1 MISAILAFVT
11 GVFLLQLQAALWTW
25 QSLLLALLGA
35 VACLVLCHRVRQHFL
50 RVSVFLRELLRFSAY
65 GMLGFCWA
73 GLFALYALQTD
84 LPKEWESRDVNVVG
98 VIDSLPYRGLQGSSF
113 QFAVETYL
121 PVQADVSVAEFR
133 NFPRRLALSWF
144 DPRAQSGSVMELK
157 PGQRWSLRVRLKR
170 PHGNANPDGF
180 DYELYLLEQGVRA
193 TGTVRKEIQL
203 IDDFAWSVSSLIE
216 RTRFMLRARIERAV
230 PDAPF
235 VGILTALVV
244 GDQRAISQEDWRV
257 FNRTGIG
264 HLISISGLHITM
276 IAGLLAGLMHYLWRH
291 AFFTRLPFCLWLP
304 APKAA
309 VLAGAVAA
317 LLYVA
322 LAGFGIPAQRTLWM
336 LCVVAV
342 AIWTGRVAH
351 SVRILCMALG
361 LVVLLDPW
369 AVLSPGFYL
378 SFAAVAVLMYV
389 SVELISQTEHD
400 EDENE
405 DEVQHGWRKTWH
417 RWQTPLLLAA
427 RAQYAV
433 TVGLVPLS
441 FLLFAQL
448 SIVSPIANAI
458 AIPLISFV
466 VTPLALLGSV
476 LPTFVAQWV
485 LSLAH
490 ACLSGL
496 AHILTWLSTS
506 PLAIWSAPQPIWW
519 MFALAALGCAY
530 CLAPR
535 GFPLRWLGAL
545 CCLPVLLNSPQSPAP
560 GQMSVTAFD
569 VGQGSAVLIET
580 AQHRLLYDS
589 GPGISL
595 DANSGTRILLPYFQ
609 ARGIQDIDM
618 LMISHS
624 DSDHSGGAQSVLSQ
638 MRVKAFSS
646 SLEPE
651 HPLVLGAVKASRCVA
666 GQSWNWDGVHFEV
679 VHPVPE
685 IYLSKKWKPNAL
697 SCTLKV
703 SAGAHTL
710 LLPGDIEATQEDELV
725 NSVAPQMAATVLLAP
740 HHGSGTSSTAPFLQ
754 AVRPQMAIFQVGY
767 LNRYHHPKNEVMQRY
782 LDFGIKP
789 LRTDTSGA
797 ITLQF
802 GDVVAVSK
810 YREMHPRYWYPH

>member
-1 MISAILAFVT
+1 MISAILAFVA
-11 GVFLLQLQAALWTW
+11 GVFLLQGQATLWTW
-25 QSLLLALLGA
+25 QGFALALAGA
-35 VACLVLCHRVRQHFL
+35 VVCLVLCRR
-50 RVSVFLRELLRFSAY
+50 LLRLSTILKTLLRLSACAL
-65 GMLGFCWA
+65 LGFCWA
-73 GLFALYALQTD
+73 GFFSLYALQTE
-84 LPKEWESRDVNVVG
+84 LPKEWESRDVDVVG
-98 VIDSLPYRGLQGSSF
+98 VIDSLPYRGVQGSSF

-121 PVQADVSVAEFR
+121 PVQADVSVAEFQ

-144 DPRAQSGSVMELK
+144 DPRAQSGNVMELK

-170 PHGNANPDGF
+170 PHGNANPYGF

-203 IDDFAWSVSSLIE
+203 IDDFALGVSSLIE
-216 RTRFMLRARIERAV
+216 RTRFILRARIERAL
-230 PDAPF
+230 PEAPY

-244 GDQRAISQEDWRV
+244 GDQRAISQDDWRI

-276 IAGLLAGLMHYLWRH
+276 IAGLFAGLMHYLWRH

-309 VLAGAVAA
+309 VLAGAVAG
-317 LLYVA
+317 LLYVV

-342 AIWTGRVAH
+342 AIWTGRIAH
-351 SVRILCMALG
+351 SVRILCLALG

-389 SVELISQTEHD
+389 SVEMNANLKAKRD
-400 EDENE
+400 EDETLL
-405 DEVQHGWRKTWH
+405 GWRKTW
-417 RWQTPLLLAA
+417 RSWQAKLLLAA

-448 SIVSPIANAI
+448 SMVSPIANAI

-506 PLAIWSAPQPIWW
+506 PLAIWSAPKPSWW
-519 MFALAALGCAY
+519 MFALAALGCLY
-530 CLAPR
+530 LLAPR

-545 CCLPVLLNSPQSPAP
+545 CCLPVLLNSAPSPAL
-560 GQMSVTAFD
+560 GQMTVTAFD

-580 AQHRLLYDS
+580 ANHRLLYDS

-609 ARGIQDIDM
+609 ARGIQEIDM

-646 SLEPE
+646 SMEPD
-651 HPLVLGAVKASRCVA
+651 HALVLDAVKASRCVA

-679 VHPVPE
+679 LHPVPE

-703 SAGAHTL
+703 SAGAHTVL
-710 LLPGDIEATQEDELV
+710 LTGDIEATQEDELV
-725 NSVAPQMAATVLLAP
+725 NSIASKLQATVLLAP

-754 AVRPQMAIFQVGY
+754 AVQPQMAIFQVGY

>member
-1 MISAILAFVT
+1 MKSAILAFVT
-11 GVFLLQLQAALWTW
+11 GVFLLQMQAALWTW
-25 QSLLLALLGA
+25 QSFALALAGA
-35 VACLVLCHRVRQHFL
+35 VVGLVLCQT
-50 RVSVFLRELLRFSAY
+50 LLRTSLFLNALLRLPACAV
-65 GMLGFCWA
+65 LGFCWA
-73 GLFALYALQTD
+73 GLFALYALQSE
-84 LPKEWESRDVNVVG
+84 LPTEWELREVDVVG
-98 VIDSLPYRGLQGSSF
+98 VVDSLPFRSEQGSSF
-113 QFAVETYL
+113 QFAVEKYV
-121 PVQADVSVAEFR
+121 PVQAGSDEAALR

-144 DPRAQSGSVMELK
+144 NSAGDSRHVEDVK

-170 PHGNANPDGF
+170 AHGNANPHGF

-193 TGTVRKEIQL
+193 TGTVRKETQL
-203 IDDFAWSVSSLIE
+203 IDDFAWSISSLIE
-216 RTRFMLRARIERAV
+216 RTRFILRDRVERAL
-230 PDAPF
+230 PDAPYAG
-235 VGILTALVV
+235 VLTALVV
-244 GDQRAISQEDWRV
+244 GDQRAISQEDWKI

-276 IAGLLAGLMHYLWRH
+276 IAGLFAGLMQYLWRH

-309 VLAGAVAA
+309 VLAGALAA
-317 LLYVA
+317 LVYVA
-322 LAGFGIPAQRTLWM
+322 LAGFGVPAQRTLWM
-336 LCVVAV
+336 LSVVAV
-342 AIWTGRVAH
+342 AMWTGRA
-351 SVRILCMALG
+351 SDAVRVLCLALG

-389 SVELISQTEHD
+389 SVERDIAVDDDDGVVER
-400 EDENE
+400 
-405 DEVQHGWRKTWH
+405 GWRRIWR
-417 RWQTPLLLAA
+417 RWKAPLRVAA

-448 SIVSPIANAI
+448 SLLSPIANAL

-476 LPTFVAQWV
+476 LPLALAQWV
-485 LSLAH
+485 LALAH

-496 AHILTWLSTS
+496 AQILTWLSTS
-506 PLAIWSAPQPIWW
+506 SLAIWSAPQPTWW
-519 MFALAALGCAY
+519 MFVLAALGCLY
-530 CLAPR
+530 LLAPR
-535 GFPLRWLGAL
+535 GFPLRWLGVV
-545 CCLPVLLNSPQSPAP
+545 CCLPVLLNATPTPAF
-560 GQMSVTAFD
+560 GQMTVTAFD

-580 AQHRLLYDS
+580 ANHRLLYDT
-589 GPGISL
+589 GPGINL

-609 ARGIQDIDM
+609 TRGIQELDM
-618 LMISHS
+618 LMISHA

-638 MRVKAFSS
+638 MRVKALSS
-646 SLEPE
+646 SLVAD
-651 HPLVLGAVKASRCVA
+651 HPLMMGAAQVNRCVA
-666 GQSWNWDGVHFEV
+666 GQSWEWDGVRFEV
-679 VHPVPE
+679 LHPVPE
-685 IYLSKKWKPNAL
+685 IYLSKKWKTNAL

-703 SAGAHTL
+703 SAAAHTL
-710 LLPGDIEATQEDELV
+710 LLAGDIEATQEDELV
-725 NSVAPQMAATVLLAP
+725 NSIAPRLAATVLLAP

-754 AVRPQMAIFQVGY
+754 AVQPQMAIFQVAY

-802 GDVVAVSK
+802 GDVVAVSH
-810 YREMHPRYWYPH
+810 YREMHHRYWYPP